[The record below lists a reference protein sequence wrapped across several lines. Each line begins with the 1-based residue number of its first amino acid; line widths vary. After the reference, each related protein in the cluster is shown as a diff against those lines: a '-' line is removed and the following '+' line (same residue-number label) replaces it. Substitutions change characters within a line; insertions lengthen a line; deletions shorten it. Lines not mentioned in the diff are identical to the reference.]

1 MKLIYLLNQKKQ
13 RIYLRLDNVFKQL
26 KANIIHSIKNNKI
39 SLFSKIYHNKKV
51 PKVKMKVK
59 TNQTKIQVIQ
69 NYLKVRIDKRVEKR
83 REKEVN

>member
-26 KANIIHSIKNNKI
+26 KANIIHSITNNKI

-69 NYLKVRIDKRVEKR
+69 NNLKER
-83 REKEVN
+83 RY